1 MYAWRFEESVTRAL
15 CFRLRDVY
23 ASCRLEIAWC
33 PLCEAMD
40 LLFSQYRSC
49 DDSQEVWTFVVFIKK
64 TACEKENVQLWKKML
79 SWVSSRSVLG
89 KQNRQ
94 ATKVFW
100 QINEWVWFP
109 HSHNNASETK
119 AFFGSRHHGLLR
131 TKVEKG
137 EGTIPLDAKDGIL
150 TIDGIRN
157 GQRLRTASCSDKIA
171 KWNVLGKLLKFKERP
186 SFTSLPLLCH
196 LWIAFAPWYWSN
208 REF

>member
-1 MYAWRFEESVTRAL
+1 
-15 CFRLRDVY
+15 
-23 ASCRLEIAWC
+23 
-33 PLCEAMD
+33 
-40 LLFSQYRSC
+40 
-49 DDSQEVWTFVVFIKK
+49 
-64 TACEKENVQLWKKML
+64 ML

-94 ATKVFW
+94 ATKVYW

-186 SFTSLPLLCH
+186 SFTSLVLCPYFVICGSRLLRG
-196 LWIAFAPWYWSN
+196 IEAIGSFSN
-208 REF
+208 TGNDGTARKTSLERKENTCATLTIFILQLSHHFRILQCCRRTLQLDWRRYSGDGAQSHFSLVFFC